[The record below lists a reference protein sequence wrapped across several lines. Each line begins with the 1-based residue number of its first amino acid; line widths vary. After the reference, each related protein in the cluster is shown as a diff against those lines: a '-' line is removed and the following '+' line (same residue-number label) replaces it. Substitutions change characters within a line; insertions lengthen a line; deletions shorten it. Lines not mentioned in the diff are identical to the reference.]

1 MTKKKN
7 LRLNGILS
15 TIELHFIYGEYNEF
29 SLQYIYNI

>member
-15 TIELHFIYGEYNEF
+15 TTEFHFIGEYNEL